1 MSICGSIAGRRTT
14 MSRIGIFAA
23 LIISGPI
30 ISIQTRSFSETQT
43 TSEAAIPRGSAAKTP
58 ISIHPPT
65 DREPW
70 EHLGALGGNRL
81 RSLVLQPPQ
90 ASLEHAANREPGAMG
105 VGGGDRLKDGVMIR
119 VNHQRGALL
128 AR

>member
-1 MSICGSIAGRRTT
+1 MSLCGSIAGRRTT

-23 LIISGPI
+23 LITSGSSA
-30 ISIQTRSFSETQT
+30 SIQTRSFSETRT
-43 TSEAAIPRGSAAKTP
+43 TSEAAIPQELAGKTP
-58 ISIHPPT
+58 ISIHPRT
-65 DREPW
+65 DRGTGRRP
-70 EHLGALGGNRL
+70 

-105 VGGGDRLKDGVMIR
+105 IGGGDRIKDGVMIR